1 MTAPCIQRFP
11 LIYIN
16 NWNHGT
22 ISRTDHLFMTLMKLK
37 LNCLNL
43 DLAERFHIT
52 KTIVQNIV
60 TTHFFALH
68 ESFFK
73 GMIENRIPS
82 LLNSS
87 HQCQHV
93 LVISIAADLWLMLQR
108 SPRISQGRIWWHRL
122 KHIVPTK
129 TVIQL
134 NP

>member
-60 TTHFFALH
+60 TTHILH
-68 ESFFK
+68 Y
-73 GMIENRIPS
+73 MRVS
-82 LLNSS
+82 LKAWLRTGFLLCWNAS